1 MNGMPISCGRREF
14 LRLGLGAVGAGA
26 FAGCF
31 SCDGRLGAVSRFRG
45 IQLGAITYSFRSMPG
60 RETDALAMVGSCRE
74 SGVGSVELMGR
85 TVESFLRAPTARG
98 DDPEGVKRVTA
109 WRERFDDWGRV
120 RELRDRFADAGIGI
134 HIVKFGEAGQAVT
147 SDAENDYFCR
157 VAREMG
163 ARIVTRELPKP
174 ALWETEGR
182 RLAKIADRNDVRI
195 AFHNHGQL
203 TRDTYE
209 GVLLGYSQNLGINF
223 DIGHYVSANDD
234 DPLAF
239 VRRFHDRIASVHLK
253 DRTTKAHGQKN
264 LPWGEG
270 ETPLGP
276 LFALMLKEGYGF
288 HADVELEYR
297 IPSGSDAVREVARCI
312 RHAQGLIG

>member
-1 MNGMPISCGRREF
+1 MDGCSSCCGRRDF
-14 LRLGLGAVGAGA
+14 LRLGLGAVGAEA
-26 FAGCF
+26 LAGCF

-45 IQLGAITYSFRSMPG
+45 IQLGAITYSFRSMPT
-60 RETDALAMVGSCRE
+60 RERDALATLDYCRE

-85 TVESFLRAPTARG
+85 TVEAFLELPTPQG
-98 DDPEGVKRVTA
+98 NDPADAKRITA
-109 WRERFDDWGRV
+109 WREQFRDWGKV
-120 RELRDRFADAGIGI
+120 RELRDRYADAGIGI
-134 HIVKFGEAGQAVT
+134 HIVKCPEIGKAAT
-147 SDAENDYFCR
+147 SEGENDYFCR
-157 VAREMG
+157 LAGEMG

-174 ALWETEGR
+174 ALWESEGR
-182 RLAKIADRNDVRI
+182 RMARIADRNDVCI

-203 TRDTYE
+203 TRETYE
-209 GVLLGYSQNLGINF
+209 GALLGYSPNLGINF

-239 VRRFHDRIASVHLK
+239 VRRFHDRIVSVHLK

-276 LFALMLKEGYGF
+276 LFDLMLREGYDF
-288 HADVELEYR
+288 HADAELEYR
-297 IPSGSDAVREVARCI
+297 IPSGSNAVLEVGKCI
-312 RHAQGLIG
+312 RYAERLIG